1 MAGTLIAYDGLTG
14 RPGAIP
20 DGEEFLPE
28 LGKDFR
34 LFVTTG
40 DETENARAMLRGFE
54 LLRHFEDVFGDLY
67 TPLGKPYGQ
76 ILRQVGCAPEHSLA
90 IGDRLR
96 ADLPADTPDV
106 VLLLVN
112 QSDETVSAGRVNFM
126 VGILRQHGATFPAAF
141 HALKE
146 KGTPL
151 PARVGEMMGGRIRS
165 AWQVKV
171 GFGFRMFEYEHSLLD
186 GGRLVIEI

>member
-1 MAGTLIAYDGLTG
+1 MAGTLIAYDGITG

-20 DGEEFLPE
+20 GGEEFLPE

-40 DETENARAMLRGFE
+40 DETDHARSMLRGFE
-54 LLRHFEDVFGDLY
+54 LIRHFEDVFGDLY
-67 TPLGKPYGQ
+67 TPMGKPYGR

-90 IGDRLR
+90 VGDRMR

-106 VLLLVN
+106 VLILVN
-112 QSDETVSAGRVNFM
+112 QRDEIINAGMIHFM
-126 VGILRQHGATFPAAF
+126 AGTLRLHGSTFPAAF
-141 HALKE
+141 RALSA
-146 KGTPL
+146 KGEPRPDQVGEHLGGRVT
-151 PARVGEMMGGRIRS
+151 AAWQCRVGFS
-165 AWQVKV
+165 FKL
-171 GFGFRMFEYEHSLLD
+171 FEYEHGLLD